1 MALSDGQQEIQ
12 DLMDAGFSSQE
23 IQAWR
28 QNTTAELT
36 QAGFS
41 GQEIGEYFGE
51 KNPDMSGLKATIETN
66 LKTYQ
71 ETKTALPKDGLPLQ
85 PHEAQMHEAD
95 GFMEA
100 LGAGFQMS
108 VTGLVVN
115 GKPTTILPENAPM
128 YMRIANQVGMVIGD
142 VPAMA
147 AGSIAGG
154 GPASPITAG
163 AAAFALPTALR
174 ETLMDGYEKGDF
186 QDFNDFWER
195 ASGVFLNTAKSYVT
209 GAATVGAAGIAG
221 KTLAPLAAP
230 GIAKSI
236 GVTSAEIATMTTV
249 GAALEGHAPRAQDF
263 VDAAIVVGGLKAA
276 GTVAGKVRKVYSKT
290 GVKPSEVFEASQTDP
305 TIKQELVASN
315 IEIPKAFGGDKLENA
330 KFTYLEPGQMSMVVE
345 GSTPNRLRVEPI
357 VSKVEPVTETP
368 SQPTELTPIKQ
379 SEKAVLERIGAPT
392 DKPKQPVKFDDVYK
406 DWVDA
411 KDPLKVL
418 VAASKGE
425 VEIGK
430 DPYILSRLFVDHGN
444 KTKSWLEFGP
454 SDFKSLKPVEGV
466 KPLQAIVAPFTKEGA
481 KLDSFKAYIVSKRA
495 LEIEAQGKKSGF
507 PIADAE
513 AVVKSGKA
521 EFESAAK
528 EIVKFQNEATRYLKD
543 SGFLTEEG
551 YQKMISQNQDY
562 IPFTRVIDEM
572 DGVKSVRKSGGGNPL
587 KRLKGSEAQIV
598 DPIESVARNTGLYI
612 KRAEQNR
619 AAVAFV
625 EHAEKNGYM
634 GSEIIE
640 RVKTPMDKIEV
651 KADELSKFF
660 REQGIEPDVETV
672 AIFRPKSL
680 NLGENDVPVF
690 RNGKMEV
697 YRMKPEIAD
706 IYKKM
711 DGGPAANIFI
721 KAMRPFASLQRA
733 TIAITPDFVI
743 RNGIRDATTAA
754 VFSKYPHV
762 PVYDSLVAMGD
773 IIGKREPYQ
782 AWLRSG
788 GGNGSFLEIDSKYI
802 DNNIYKMNTET
813 GLLNSAIN
821 VVRSPL
827 EMIHVVSNLVENST
841 RVGAF
846 KNAVKGKNYADL
858 SFNEMAEAGMQS
870 REITVDFARMGAKTQ
885 AINQITAYWNVGV
898 QGMDRTA
905 RAFQADPLGTSAKAM
920 AYVTL
925 PSVMLWWA
933 NHDDPRWKEIPNWQ
947 KDAFWIVMTKDTIF
961 RVPKPMELGLLFGS
975 LPERTLEKYFSD
987 NPKAFDEFND
997 TMTKTFTQFAP
1008 IPTIMSPALEHW
1020 AEKSFFTGNPIIP
1033 SKFENIF
1040 PQYQFNEHT
1049 TESAKILSQFIGA
1062 MPGMKDN
1069 SIGSPFVI
1077 ENYVRAWSGN
1087 TGMYALKTMDSIL
1100 TKSGVVAK
1108 APEPTSTL
1116 ADMPFIKSFVVRYPS
1131 ANTQS
1136 IVDFEKRY
1144 GEQMKAIS
1152 TIKYLAKQG
1161 DFQNMQKE
1169 FKLAAEENNIT
1180 KLRGLSDALSNMN
1193 RMVQMINRDPNM
1205 KPDEKRQFID
1215 SLYSKMIEAAQ
1226 MGNKLQEDL
1235 DKQLGSK

>member
-1 MALSDGQQEIQ
+1 MALADGQQEII
-12 DLMDAGFSSQE
+12 DLTEAGFSSEE

-51 KNPDMSGLKATIETN
+51 KNPDMSGFKSTIEANLKSYQLKAETS
-66 LKTYQ
+66 
-71 ETKTALPKDGLPLQ
+71 KDGLPLQ
-85 PHEAQMHEAD
+85 PHEVEMKEAD

-100 LGAGFQMS
+100 LGAGLQMS
-108 VTGLVVN
+108 VTGLVTH
-115 GKPTTILPENAPM
+115 GKPTTILPEHAPM
-128 YMRIANQVGMVIGD
+128 YMRIANQVGMVVGD
-142 VPAMA
+142 IPAMA

-154 GPASPITAG
+154 GTLSPVTAG
-163 AAAFALPTALR
+163 AAAFALPTAIR

-209 GAATVGAAGIAG
+209 GGLTMGAAGVAG
-221 KTLAPLAAP
+221 KALAPVAIPTAAKAL
-230 GIAKSI
+230 GI
-236 GVTSAEIATMTTV
+236 TSAEIATMTTV

-290 GVKPSEVFEASQTDP
+290 GVKPSEVFEATQSDP
-305 TIKQELVASN
+305 TVKQELIASN

-330 KFTYLEPGQMSMVVE
+330 KFTYLEPGQMSMAVE

-357 VSKVEPVTETP
+357 VPKAEAPVEPASSVEV
-368 SQPTELTPIKQ
+368 ELSPIQK
-379 SEKAVLERIGAPT
+379 SERAVLERIGTPT
-392 DKPKQPVKFDDVYK
+392 DKPKSQLKFDDVYR

-430 DPYILSRLFVDHGN
+430 DPYILSRLVVDHSN

-454 SDFKSLKPVEGV
+454 SDFKTLQPVKEV
-466 KPLQAIVAPFTKEGA
+466 KPLQEIVAPFTKQGE

-495 LEIEAQGKKSGF
+495 LEIESQGKKSGV

-513 AVVKSGKA
+513 AVVKAGGA
-521 EFESAAK
+521 EFEKASK
-528 EIVKFQNEATRYLKD
+528 DLVEFQNQATKYLQD
-543 SGFLTEEG
+543 SGILSEKT
-551 YQKMISQNQDY
+551 YQKMVEINKDY
-562 IPFTRVIDEM
+562 VPFTRVIDEM
-572 DGVKSVRKSGGGNPL
+572 DGVKSVRKSGGSNPI

-598 DPIESVARNTGLYI
+598 DPIESIARNTGLYI

-619 AAVAFV
+619 AMVSFV

-634 GSEIIE
+634 GSDIIE
-640 RVKTPMDKIEV
+640 KVKTPMGKIDI

-660 REQGIEPDVETV
+660 KEQGIEPDIETV

-711 DGGPAANIFI
+711 DGSPAANIFI
-721 KAMRPFASLQRA
+721 KMMRPFASLQRA
-733 TIAITPDFVI
+733 TIAVTFDFITK
-743 RNGIRDATTAA
+743 NGIRDATTSA
-754 VFSKYPHV
+754 VFSKYPHI
-762 PVYDSLVAMGD
+762 PVYDALVAMGD

-788 GGNGSFLEIDSKYI
+788 GGNGSFLEIDSKYVE
-802 DNNIYKMNTET
+802 NNIYNLNKQT
-813 GLLNSAIN
+813 GILNSALN

-827 EMIHVVSNLVENST
+827 EMIHVVSNVVENST
-841 RVGAF
+841 RIAAF

-858 SFNEMAEAGMQS
+858 TFNEMAEAGMQS

-920 AYVTL
+920 AYVTM
-925 PSVMLWWA
+925 PSVLLWWA

-947 KDAFWIVMTKDTIF
+947 KDAFWLIMTKDTVF

-975 LPERTLEKYFSD
+975 LPERTLEKYFTD
-987 NPKAFDEFND
+987 NPKAFDEFD
-997 TMTKTFTQFAP
+997 QTLTGLFKQFAP
-1008 IPTIMSPALEHW
+1008 IPTALSPALEHW
-1020 AEKSFFTGNPIIP
+1020 ADKSFFTGNPIVP
-1033 SKFENIF
+1033 SRYEKIL
-1040 PQYQFNEHT
+1040 PQYQFSELT
-1049 TESAKILSQFIGA
+1049 TESAKIMGQFISG

-1069 SIGSPFVI
+1069 SYSSPMI
-1077 ENYVRAWSGN
+1077 LENYIRGWSGN
-1087 TGMYALKTMDSIL
+1087 TGMYALKTMDALL

-1108 APEPTSTL
+1108 PPEPTSTL
-1116 ADMPFIKSFVVRYPS
+1116 ADMPFIKAFVVRYPS

-1136 IVDFEKRY
+1136 IVDFEERY
-1144 GEQMKAIS
+1144 QSQMKSIE
-1152 TIKYLAKQG
+1152 TIKYLAKRG
-1161 DFQNMQKE
+1161 DFSNMQKE

-1180 KLRGLSDALSNMN
+1180 KLKGTSEAIANMN
-1193 RMVQMINRDPNM
+1193 RMVQMIYRDPAM

-1226 MGNKLQEDL
+1226 MGNMLQQNL
-1235 DKQLGSK
+1235 DKQLGEK